1 MAIKI
6 VFYRIKIVVI
16 LIILDSCFTVPI
28 NNKKSPFRV
37 RRQMSKDS
45 RLVVKDNSLIDA
57 SFNLTLVEQR
67 LMLLAIVEARELDK
81 LSPDTPIEVKA
92 IAYRDQYKIDESN
105 AYSQLADATKQLF
118 NRQFS
123 YIDQYKGED
132 CITVAR
138 WVNRASYLND
148 NGTVVLYMSSE
159 VISMISRL
167 EANFTQYL
175 LEQVSEFKSKYSIRL
190 YELLI
195 KYRDIGNSKKYAI
208 DELKNLLGLE
218 STEYKTMS
226 LFKVNVLDKAVKEIN
241 EKTDIQIKYEQFK
254 EGRTISHILFKL
266 SKKKEKK
273 QKASRD
279 QSTADLFTGMSDKQI
294 LMFSDK
300 LSRDTAFQNYYKA
313 NVGESIE
320 DYAERIA
327 LMLSDT
333 FYIKEWM
340 PYLKNVGYLN

>member
-1 MAIKI
+1 
-6 VFYRIKIVVI
+6 
-16 LIILDSCFTVPI
+16 
-28 NNKKSPFRV
+28 
-37 RRQMSKDS
+37 MSRDS

-57 SFNLTLVEQR
+57 SFNLSLVEQR
-67 LMLLAIVEARELDK
+67 LMLLAIVEARELDN

-92 IAYRDQYKIDESN
+92 TAYRDQFKIDESN

-123 YIDQYKGED
+123 YIDKYKGED

-138 WVNRASYLND
+138 WVNRTSYLND
-148 NGTVVLYMSSE
+148 KGTVVLYMSSE

-175 LEQVSEFKSKYSIRL
+175 LEQVSEFKSKHSIRL

-208 DELKNLLGLE
+208 NELRSLLGLQ

-226 LFKVNVLDKAVKEIN
+226 LFKVNVLDKAVTEIN
-241 EKTDIQIKYEQFK
+241 KSDNTDIQIKYEQFK

-266 SKKKEKK
+266 NKKKEKK
-273 QKASRD
+273 PKSTRD
-279 QSTADLFTGMSDKQI
+279 QNTIDIFTDMSVKQI
-294 LMFSDK
+294 LMFGDK
-300 LSRDTAFQNYYKA
+300 LSRDKDFQNYYRA
-313 NVGESIE
+313 DVGESTN
-320 DYAERIA
+320 DYANKIKEK
-327 LMLSDT
+327 LVDP

-340 PYLKNVGYLN
+340 PYLEKVGYRTTKID